1 MDYVITVLFKE
12 AKMESPIDIER
23 LRRDLMNL
31 YGKALFAGFD
41 AALEDLIEVDK
52 ATEQALIEYA
62 NKEGID
68 IYQYKF

>member
-1 MDYVITVLFKE
+1 
-12 AKMESPIDIER
+12 MESPIDIER

-68 IYQYKF
+68 IYQYKFWYFYYNLDP

>member
-1 MDYVITVLFKE
+1 
-12 AKMESPIDIER
+12 MESPIDIER

-41 AALEDLIEVDK
+41 AVLEDLIEVDK

>member
-1 MDYVITVLFKE
+1 
-12 AKMESPIDIER
+12 MESPIDIER